1 MLKNYQK
8 ICLISTDHDFNEAL
22 IDQFELKGSLKIEV
36 FNSFSDFSESQD
48 VRLIVF
54 NDLIDNTSNFK
65 DLTQIK
71 DISKRCPIILLA
83 DSARN
88 QASFDLKKIDEIV
101 TIEKPFRC
109 SYLEEIVFQ
118 QINKNAS
125 KCIFLNRLKFFPS
138 KKILIDNENIEI
150 RLTEKESEILIFLY
164 DKLNQI
170 VSKRTLLN
178 EIWGYKDEIT
188 THTLETHLYYL
199 RKKLGDEILI
209 STRKG
214 GYSLSL

>member
-1 MLKNYQK
+1 M
-8 ICLISTDHDFNEAL
+8 
-22 IDQFELKGSLKIEV
+22 
-36 FNSFSDFSESQD
+36 
-48 VRLIVF
+48 
-54 NDLIDNTSNFK
+54 
-65 DLTQIK
+65 
-71 DISKRCPIILLA
+71 
-83 DSARN
+83 
-88 QASFDLKKIDEIV
+88 

-118 QINKNAS
+118 QINKSAS

-150 RLTEKESEILIFLY
+150 RLTEKESEILIFLH

-170 VSKRTLLN
+170 VSKKTLLN
-178 EIWGYKDEIT
+178 KVWGYNDEVT

-199 RKKLGDEILI
+199 RKKLRDEKFI

-214 GYSLSL
+214 GYLLSL